1 MHRSDSHSTVC
12 TVKIYVNRLIDFQIS
27 RYAKQKKKKVSL
39 TRFQLSQFHF
49 FFFFFTSSVKIL
61 RHRYRE
67 YVVHRERKR
76 ERQFPSS
83 LLNFPFHWDKLD
95 LFFLLSFTVG
105 VLNGTLFLKKIRLKH
120 GVNNTKKYKMKLYG
134 ANFF

>member
-12 TVKIYVNRLIDFQIS
+12 TMKIYVNRLIDFQIS
-27 RYAKQKKKKVSL
+27 RYVKQKKKKS
-39 TRFQLSQFHF
+39 FPYALSAFAIS

-120 GVNNTKKYKMKLYG
+120 GVNNTKKYRMKLYG